1 MSVPVI
7 EDIAKNIKDSIAEIT
22 VANGFNQT
30 LSAVRSRRNDFS
42 DISPDNLTCLIV
54 QLEEDKLDS
63 AIGTYE
69 WNQHFLLMTLVIDS
83 DDSTDPIDSRRNQVK
98 SDIIK
103 KLRNDPTRGGFGF
116 DTDILASSMFDDG
129 EGFCGVAVEVAVHYR
144 VEEDDPYTQA

>member
-7 EDIAKNIKDSIAEIT
+7 ENIAANLKDTIAEIT

-30 LSAVRSRRNDFS
+30 LTAARSRRNDFN
-42 DISPDNLTCLIV
+42 DVSPDDLTCLIV
-54 QLEEDKLDS
+54 QFEEERLDS

-69 WNQHFLLMTLVIDS
+69 WNQHFLLTTMVIDS
-83 DDSTDPIDSRRNQVK
+83 DASTDPIDSRRNQVK

-103 KLRNDPTRGGFGF
+103 KLRNDPTRGGYGF
-116 DTDILASSMFDDG
+116 DTDILASGMFDDG
-129 EGFCGVAVEVAVHYR
+129 EGFCGVAVEITVHYR